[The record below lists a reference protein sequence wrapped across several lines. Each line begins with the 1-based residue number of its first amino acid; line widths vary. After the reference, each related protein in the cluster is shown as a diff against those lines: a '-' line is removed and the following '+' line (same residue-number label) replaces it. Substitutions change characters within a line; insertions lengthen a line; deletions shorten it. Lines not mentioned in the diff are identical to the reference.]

1 MRPEDEESRMI
12 AVDEIVGTQQE
23 STESPTPVQRV
34 GAEKAPPLKSWNEAV
49 DQLRFL
55 SVDDLLILMHLSR
68 SGLSVTEV
76 AGKLKLTQPAVTQRI
91 RKMEDAF
98 GQKLIER
105 KGRGVQ
111 LTPFGLEQAE
121 RATAALAALQGSHPT
136 HNGEAQY

>member
-1 MRPEDEESRMI
+1 MI
-12 AVDEIVGTQQE
+12 AVDEVVGTQQE

-34 GAEKAPPLKSWNEAV
+34 GAEKAPPLNPVSETV

-55 SVDDLLILMHLSR
+55 SVDDLLILMHLSQ

-111 LTPFGLEQAE
+111 LTHFGLEQAE
-121 RATAALAALQGSHPT
+121 RATAALAALQGSQPAHT
-136 HNGEAQY
+136 GEAQY

>member
-1 MRPEDEESRMI
+1 MI
-12 AVDEIVGTQQE
+12 AVDEVVGTQQE
-23 STESPTPVQRV
+23 STESHTPVPRV
-34 GAEKAPPLKSWNEAV
+34 GAEKAPPLNQVSETV

-111 LTPFGLEQAE
+111 LTHFGLEQAE
-121 RATAALAALQGSHPT
+121 RATAALAALQGSQPAQT
-136 HNGEAQY
+136 GEAQY

>member
-1 MRPEDEESRMI
+1 MI

-23 STESPTPVQRV
+23 STESPTPVPRV
-34 GAEKAPPLKSWNEAV
+34 GAEQAQPLKSWSEAV

-111 LTPFGLEQAE
+111 LTHFGLEQAE
-121 RATAALAALQGSHPT
+121 RATAALAALQGSQPAQT
-136 HNGEAQY
+136 GEAQY

>member
-1 MRPEDEESRMI
+1 MI
-12 AVDEIVGTQQE
+12 AVDEVVGTQQE

-34 GAEKAPPLKSWNEAV
+34 GAEKAPPMKQVSETI

-55 SVDDLLILMHLSR
+55 SVDDLLILMHLSQ

-111 LTPFGLEQAE
+111 LTHFGIEQAE
-121 RATAALAALQGSHPT
+121 RATAALAALQGTQIAHT
-136 HNGEAQY
+136 GEAQY